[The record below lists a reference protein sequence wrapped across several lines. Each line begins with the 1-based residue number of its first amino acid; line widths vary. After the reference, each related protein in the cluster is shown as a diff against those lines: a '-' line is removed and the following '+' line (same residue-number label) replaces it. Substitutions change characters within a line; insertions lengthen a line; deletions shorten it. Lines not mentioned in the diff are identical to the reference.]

1 MYSVKCPVEGE
12 VKGGGAGEVFNV
24 KCTVEGGGGE
34 VWVTLSTQRNGHS
47 LTLLPLLPNTCRIII
62 IIIISVIIKM
72 VMVIR
77 ILIQGTNAVMQY

>member
-1 MYSVKCPVEGE
+1 MCTVQCTVEG
-12 VKGGGAGEVFNV
+12 G
-24 KCTVEGGGGE
+24 VEGGGGE

>member
-1 MYSVKCPVEGE
+1 MCTVQCTVEG
-12 VKGGGAGEVFNV
+12 G
-24 KCTVEGGGGE
+24 VEGGGGE

-62 IIIISVIIKM
+62 IIISVIIKM

>member
-1 MYSVKCPVEGE
+1 MCTVQ
-12 VKGGGAGEVFNV
+12 
-24 KCTVEGGGGE
+24 CTVEGGVEGE

>member
-1 MYSVKCPVEGE
+1 MCTVQCTVEG
-12 VKGGGAGEVFNV
+12 G
-24 KCTVEGGGGE
+24 VEGGGGE

-62 IIIISVIIKM
+62 IIIIISVIIKM

>member
-1 MYSVKCPVEGE
+1 MCTVQ
-12 VKGGGAGEVFNV
+12 
-24 KCTVEGGGGE
+24 CTVEGGGGE

-62 IIIISVIIKM
+62 IIIIIIISVIIKM

>member
-1 MYSVKCPVEGE
+1 MCTVQCTVEG
-12 VKGGGAGEVFNV
+12 G
-24 KCTVEGGGGE
+24 VEGGGGE

-62 IIIISVIIKM
+62 IIIIVIIISVIIKM

-77 ILIQGTNAVMQY
+77 IQGTNAVMQY